1 MGSIIRAAVDFRAVI
16 YLNFC
21 HIVAVSAVTITGGQV
36 IAGAGTLA
44 ALGGLTYMFSKGRPQ
59 NNQKQNEQFREVMK
73 RLGIDKRNPKW
84 RKAHD
89 AIEHEPPMNFQEL
102 LQFIKDLFGL

>member
-44 ALGGLTYMFSKGRPQ
+44 ALDGLTYMFSKGRSQ
-59 NNQKQNEQFREVMK
+59 SNQEQDEQFREVMK